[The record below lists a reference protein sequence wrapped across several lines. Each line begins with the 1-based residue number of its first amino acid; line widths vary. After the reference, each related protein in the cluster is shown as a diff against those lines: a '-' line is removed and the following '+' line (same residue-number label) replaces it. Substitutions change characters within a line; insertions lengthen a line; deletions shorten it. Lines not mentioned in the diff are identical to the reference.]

1 MERANI
7 ERINA
12 LTEISRRR
20 ELTEEEQAERKRLR
34 ESYLKAFRSQMRAQL
49 DNTVVEYPD
58 GTRKP
63 LREVG
68 QVNRG
73 RMK

>member
-12 LTEISRRR
+12 LTRISRER
-20 ELTEEEQAERKRLR
+20 ELTAEEQAERQQLR
-34 ESYLKAFRSQMRAQL
+34 QAYLKAFRSQMRVQL

-58 GTRKP
+58 GSRRPFKDA
-63 LREVG
+63 
-68 QVNRG
+68 G
-73 RMK
+73 RSRR